1 MSYILFCFCQ
11 LATFIQ
17 HTYLRSIYKVAISV
31 VQFLLLLGSSS
42 STVCLSFFLL
52 RQHLCFHF
60 GAINHKADMNI
71 LRVFLY
77 THIFIFLGVVNTQ
90 GWECWLINVFL
101 LKKIPNT
108 SPKCLY
114 NFTFPP
120 AVYQSSSC
128 STSLTAFC
136 LLVFLKFSHC
146 SGYEMIPNYGFNLY
160 SLVTNDFEPLIMCLL
175 TITTIQAH
183 VFLVGL
189 FSFFIVAFLGVL
201 FVFGI

>member
-1 MSYILFCFCQ
+1 M
-11 LATFIQ
+11 
-17 HTYLRSIYKVAISV
+17 
-31 VQFLLLLGSSS
+31 
-42 STVCLSFFLL
+42 
-52 RQHLCFHF
+52 CFHF

-71 LRVFLY
+71 LRIFLY
-77 THIFIFLGVVNTQ
+77 THIFIFLGVVNTY
-90 GWECWLINVFL
+90 GWECWPINVFL
-101 LKKIPNT
+101 LKKMPNT
-108 SPKCLY
+108 SSKCLF

-120 AVYQSSSC
+120 AVYQSSDC

-175 TITTIQAH
+175 SITTIQAH
-183 VFLVGL
+183 IFLVGL
-189 FSFFIVAFLGVL
+189 FSFFIVAFLEVH